1 MLNNHGLG
9 KRLICDTCGSYSKS
23 FDKANNGVFIRDA
36 MKADGWTYINK
47 RDLCPRC
54 SKKDPPKP

>member
-9 KRLICDTCGSYSKS
+9 KRLICEQCGDNSKS

-36 MKADGWTYINK
+36 MRVAGWTYTNK
-47 RDLCPRC
+47 KDFCPRC
-54 SKKDPPKP
+54 SKKEPPKT